1 MACSAGSDNAERCKR
16 NARGEFGECPP
27 SLERCYSFFR
37 SSYGGTAFDVSRMM
51 ACPAAAQEHK
61 IVIALLS
68 EGWWTRSQRIR
79 TEGAIPFEVAIVDP
93 PEVPT
98 YIGIAE
104 KALHLKELKMNP
116 NQIAVAL
123 KVDRTTVLRALRW
136 VKSIPVYAT
145 GPNLES

>member
-1 MACSAGSDNAERCKR
+1 MSS
-16 NARGEFGECPP
+16 P
-27 SLERCYSFFR
+27 SGAPRRFYFF
-37 SSYGGTAFDVSRMM
+37 A
-51 ACPAAAQEHK
+51 
-61 IVIALLS
+61 
-68 EGWWTRSQRIR
+68 WWTRSQRIR

-104 KALHLKELKMNP
+104 KALHLKELNMNP

-145 GPNLES
+145 GRPATELPG

>member
-1 MACSAGSDNAERCKR
+1 MSRF
-16 NARGEFGECPP
+16 EF
-27 SLERCYSFFR
+27 F
-37 SSYGGTAFDVSRMM
+37 A
-51 ACPAAAQEHK
+51 
-61 IVIALLS
+61 
-68 EGWWTRSQRIR
+68 WWTRSQSIR
-79 TEGAIPFEVAIVDP
+79 TEGEVPFEVAIVDS

-104 KALHLKELKMNP
+104 KALHLKELNMNP

-145 GPNLES
+145 GPFPEV

>member
-1 MACSAGSDNAERCKR
+1 MRIERGKDMENSPEQFPAEF
-16 NARGEFGECPP
+16 EF
-27 SLERCYSFFR
+27 F
-37 SSYGGTAFDVSRMM
+37 V
-51 ACPAAAQEHK
+51 
-61 IVIALLS
+61 
-68 EGWWTRSQRIR
+68 WWTRSQSIR

-93 PEVPT
+93 SEVPT

-104 KALHLKELKMNP
+104 KALHLNELNMNL

-145 GPNLES
+145 GPFREA

>member
-1 MACSAGSDNAERCKR
+1 MEERGEGGDGRFSAGEDEVRTLGALRRFRLPSPSTKR
-16 NARGEFGECPP
+16 IKKADPPKFRGRLFA
-27 SLERCYSFFR
+27 
-37 SSYGGTAFDVSRMM
+37 TA
-51 ACPAAAQEHK
+51 
-61 IVIALLS
+61 
-68 EGWWTRSQRIR
+68 WWTRSQSIR
-79 TEGAIPFEVAIVDP
+79 TGGEVPFEVAIVAP

-104 KALHLKELKMNP
+104 KALHLKELNMNP

-145 GPNLES
+145 GSFWED

>member
-1 MACSAGSDNAERCKR
+1 
-16 NARGEFGECPP
+16 
-27 SLERCYSFFR
+27 
-37 SSYGGTAFDVSRMM
+37 MM
-51 ACPAAAQEHK
+51 AYPAVAQEHK
-61 IVIALLS
+61 VGIALLS

-79 TEGAIPFEVAIVDP
+79 TEGEVPFEVAIVEP

-98 YIGIAE
+98 YMGIAD
-104 KALHLKELKMNP
+104 KALHLKELNMNP

-145 GPNLES
+145 GPYRN